1 MTAPAFDPR
10 ELRQALGTFL
20 TGVTVVTTLD
30 QSEMPRGFTANSFT
44 SVSLDP
50 PLVLVCIA
58 KHAGSYP
65 VFEQCDGFGI
75 NILSE
80 QQQELACC
88 FSSPTSDRF
97 SNVTWRP
104 GPAGHPVFADTA
116 AWLDCHR
123 HQLIDAGDHL
133 IMIGRVAGLEHTSR
147 PPLGY
152 SRVTY
157 VSASLERSASM
168 RRRLTTEVVAVLECL
183 ESVLL
188 VGGDAG
194 PLTLPRSSFVGTPDD
209 PESLLGR
216 LGAAGINAEL
226 GFVFS
231 VVDDPSADSLR
242 IIYRGTA
249 DIRAGANSSYRLYG
263 LRSIPWDRLD
273 APSTRIA
280 LRRYVQER
288 VQDRFGIYFGGPDT
302 GQIAELI
309 SLPKVSTNE
318 QIESKD
324 YDLA

>member
-1 MTAPAFDPR
+1 MTAPTFDPR

-30 QSEMPRGFTANSFT
+30 PSGVPRGFTANSFT
-44 SVSLDP
+44 SVSLEP

-58 KHAGSYP
+58 KHAGSYD
-65 VFEQCDGFGI
+65 VFERSDGFAI

-80 QQQELACC
+80 QQLELARR
-88 FSSPTSDRF
+88 FASPASDRF
-97 SNVTWRP
+97 SAVTWRP

-116 AWLDCHR
+116 AWLDCHH

-133 IMIGRVAGLEHTSR
+133 IMIGGVAGFEHTNR

-152 SRVTY
+152 SRGAY
-157 VSASLERSASM
+157 VSASLERSAST
-168 RRRLTTEVVAVLECL
+168 RRRLTTEVIAVLEGMD
-183 ESVLL
+183 SVLL

-194 PLTLPRSSFVGTPDD
+194 PLALPQASFIGTPDD

-216 LGAAGINAEL
+216 LHSARVDAEL

-231 VVDDPSADSLR
+231 VVDDPSSDKLR

-249 DIRAGANSSYRLYG
+249 DIGADADPTYRFYG
-263 LRSIPWDRLD
+263 LRGIPWDRLD
-273 APSTRIA
+273 AHSTRIA

-288 VQDRFGIYFGGPDT
+288 VQDRFGIYFGGPET
-302 GQIAELI
+302 GHIAELI

-324 YDLA
+324 YDLG